1 MLSIKQH
8 FAFSPATSLDTL
20 CLHSFHLAFGDKSV
34 WVLQSLKVIPLS
46 NPQVWHIDVDCGN
59 A

>member
-1 MLSIKQH
+1 MQH

-20 CLHSFHLAFGDKSV
+20 CLQSFHLAFGDKSV